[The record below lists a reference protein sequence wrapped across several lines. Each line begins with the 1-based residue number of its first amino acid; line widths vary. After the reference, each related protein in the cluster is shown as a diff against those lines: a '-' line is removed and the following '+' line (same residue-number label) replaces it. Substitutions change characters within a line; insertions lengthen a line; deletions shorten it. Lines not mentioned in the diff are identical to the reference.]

1 MTYRRKEIIG
11 DATLYLGDCLHILPE
26 IEGLGGLITDPP
38 YSSGGMVRGDRMN
51 KTSSK
56 YQTSGA
62 IVQHADFTG
71 DNRDQRAFSYWMAL
85 WLSEALR
92 ATKPSGMC
100 CLFTDW
106 RQLPST
112 TDALQSGGWVW
123 RGVAV
128 WDKVNARPFP
138 GRFRSQSEYLVWG
151 TNGGH
156 NPDPQNSEY
165 LPGVFTIKAPGSN
178 ERQHTTQK
186 PTELMEKIIQVVPKG
201 EIVCDPFMGSGTTGV
216 AAVNTGRPFI
226 GMELSEHYFYIA
238 CERIAAAY
246 AQGRLF
252 A

>member
-1 MTYRRKEIIG
+1 MSWKRKEVIG
-11 DATLYLGDCLHILPE
+11 DATLYLGDCLHVLQQLSC
-26 IEGLGGLITDPP
+26 LGGIVTDPP
-38 YSSGGMVRGDRMN
+38 YSSGGMIRGDR
-51 KTSSK
+51 TQSTRVK
-56 YQTSGA
+56 YQSSNA
-62 IVQHADFTG
+62 LKEHAAFTG

-112 TDALQSGGWVW
+112 TDSIQAGGWIW

-138 GRFRSQSEYLVWG
+138 GRFRSQSEYVVWG
-151 TNGGH
+151 TNGPH
-156 NPDPQNSEY
+156 NPCPKSSAY
-165 LPGVFTIKAPGSN
+165 LPGVFSVGAPPTK
-178 ERQHTTQK
+178 EREHATQK
-186 PTELMEKIIQVVPKG
+186 PIELMEKIVQVVPRG
-201 EIVCDPFMGSGTTGV
+201 DVVCDPFMGSGSTGV

-226 GMELSEHYFYIA
+226 GVELHEAHFETA